1 MYLSARAIGQS
12 AITRQLLNKINQDG
26 FTLPPGPLL
35 VTPTSLFTA
44 FQKEV
49 IEKKPEEFKISC
61 LQDIKSLFGP
71 DYNPFYAGYGN
82 KTSDVRSYRTVGIPE
97 SRIFTINPQGEVK
110 HEVSRT
116 FQSSYSKLCDYVE
129 LIFPPFMATPNPT
142 RNEYDSFSY
151 WRSDPVSI
159 VNLAEIEEE
168 IKKIRAQPASSSASN
183 AASMSTSATRDSLST
198 SPSSSKDAAKDSTGR
213 ESIGSAKESSGSLKD
228 SAATSVSKNR
238 A

>member
-12 AITRQLLNKINQDG
+12 AITRQLLKKINQDG
-26 FTLPPGPLL
+26 FTLPEGPLL

-61 LQDIKSLFGP
+61 LQDIKSLFP
-71 DYNPFYAGYGN
+71 AEYNPFYAGYGN
-82 KTSDVRSYRTVGIPE
+82 KTSDVRSYKTVGMPE

-129 LIFPPFMATPNPT
+129 LIFPPFEATTNPT
-142 RNEYDSFSY
+142 KNEYDSFSY
-151 WRSDPVSI
+151 WRSDPVS
-159 VNLAEIEEE
+159 VANLAEIEEE
-168 IKKIRAQPASSSASN
+168 IRRLTVSALKEAKEKEKETTTTTTTTTASTTT
-183 AASMSTSATRDSLST
+183 AAAGKES
-198 SPSSSKDAAKDSTGR
+198 STGR
-213 ESIGSAKESSGSLKD
+213 EMSSSPKERSLTSIGGGRK
-228 SAATSVSKNR
+228 
-238 A
+238 

>member
-82 KTSDVRSYRTVGIPE
+82 KTSDVRSYKTVGVAE

-129 LIFPPFMATPNPT
+129 LIFPPFKATPNPT

-151 WRSDPVSI
+151 WRNDPVSM

-168 IKKIRAQPASSSASN
+168 IKKISAQPATSSS
-183 AASMSTSATRDSLST
+183 SLST
-198 SPSSSKDAAKDSTGR
+198 STTRDSVSTSPTSSPKDGKDSASSRDSANTPKESASSLKDAAAAST
-213 ESIGSAKESSGSLKD
+213 
-228 SAATSVSKNR
+228 SKNR